1 MRLLRKLG
9 SLRHLMTSNTNRGH
23 ILCRGGDQGGCGEAE
38 ERGNARNQAFQ
49 VGAAHQ
55 ERAVTMSANGVTV
68 CYEKLKDCPICL
80 LIKTFFLPCNHI
92 SIRKGVYQGG
102 ILLAEALLH

>member
-1 MRLLRKLG
+1 
-9 SLRHLMTSNTNRGH
+9 MTSNTNRGH

-38 ERGNARNQAFQ
+38 ERGNARNQASQ

-68 CYEKLKDCPICL
+68 CYERLKDCPICL
-80 LIKTFFLPCNHI
+80 LIKDIFYLAITFPSGREF
-92 SIRKGVYQGG
+92 IRVVYCW
-102 ILLAEALLH
+102 LRLCSTKDN

>member
-1 MRLLRKLG
+1 MRL
-9 SLRHLMTSNTNRGH
+9 RGH

-55 ERAVTMSANGVTV
+55 ERAVTVS
-68 CYEKLKDCPICL
+68 
-80 LIKTFFLPCNHI
+80 CNHI

-102 ILLAEALLH
+102 ILLAEALLHWSTVTDEPRKGMTKGIEGWPKVLVNPCTATAKSMDK